1 MSNAP
6 LRVAVLADMLE
17 ERWPSMDLVAEVLV
31 RELESDA
38 DLNVS
43 PRLVRPGL
51 LPSIAR
57 WQRDGAPT
65 RVRVINRFWIYP
77 RRLPAPDVADVFH
90 IVDHSYAHLVLDLPA
105 ERTVV
110 TCHDLDA
117 FLQHEQN
124 GRGAG
129 LPGFLVKRLALGLSR
144 AARIACPSQ
153 ATATALV
160 EQRLARPEQIAV
172 VLNGVD
178 LPELSDTESEAL
190 SSALVGPQG
199 RHVDLLHVGSTIP
212 RKRLDVLLDVFARV
226 ASAHESV
233 RLLRVGGP
241 LTDGQRTQA
250 DALGLAGRI
259 VELPSLDR
267 RQLAAIYRRATLLLA
282 PSEREGFGLPVA
294 EALASSTPAVTS
306 DLPVFREVAAD
317 AADFVP
323 VGDVDAWA
331 AVVSARLDEAIS
343 AGEKWRARR
352 ARARARGAL
361 YSWRRYASQMAGIY
375 RSLSPIP
382 AAGAAPPA

>member
-38 DLNVS
+38 DLNVR

-77 RRLPAPDVADVFH
+77 RRLPAPDVTDVFH

-117 FLQHEQN
+117 FAQHEQN
-124 GRGAG
+124 GRGTG
-129 LPGFLVKRLALGLSR
+129 LPAFRVKRLALGLSR

-160 EQRLARPEQIAV
+160 EQRLARPEQVAV

-190 SSALVGPQG
+190 STALVGPQG

-212 RKRLDVLLDVFARV
+212 RKRIDVLLDVFARV

-241 LTDGQRTQA
+241 LTDDQRTRA
-250 DALGLAGRI
+250 EALGIAGRI

-294 EALASSTPAVTS
+294 EALASSTPVVTS

-323 VGDVDAWA
+323 VGDVNAWA
-331 AVVSARLDEAIS
+331 AVVSARICEAIK
-343 AGEKWRARR
+343 AGEEWRARR
-352 ARARARGAL
+352 LRARARGVL
-361 YSWRRYASQMAGIY
+361 YSWRRYARQMAEIY
-375 RSLSPIP
+375 RSLSPIST
-382 AAGAAPPA
+382 AGASPLA